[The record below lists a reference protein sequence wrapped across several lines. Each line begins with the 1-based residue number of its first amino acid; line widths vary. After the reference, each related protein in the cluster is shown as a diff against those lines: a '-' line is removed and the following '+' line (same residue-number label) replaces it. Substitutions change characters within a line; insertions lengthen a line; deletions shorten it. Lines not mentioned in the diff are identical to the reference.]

1 MSLKR
6 IAAIMRK
13 EIIQMLRDWPTLI
26 LILLIAV
33 LELLIIASIGG
44 MTVEHIP
51 TMVADM
57 SKDSRSRAFINAL
70 TISGFFDVH
79 GYVGSEAEVIRAIDD
94 GVAQAGI
101 VIPPNFAAEVE
112 RGAAQA
118 LVIIDGNDPFL
129 VQSGYAAANAIA
141 QAHGMELLL
150 ERAARQGMEG
160 LGTLPIS
167 TATRILYNPNMDT
180 VIFLV
185 PGVVVLVLEI
195 QAVMTA
201 AMTVVRERELGTLEQ
216 LLATPARPLEIIIG
230 KLVPGVLTTAVSM
243 VVILAMGMFWFKMPF
258 RGSMGLFAWLS
269 LIFIIS
275 GQGLGLLLSTIAR
288 NQRQAQQ
295 FSTLLMLITML
306 LSGVVYTRLTMPKLV
321 QYVGDLIPATYFI
334 RITRGIIT
342 KGVGMSFLW
351 EDVVVL
357 TLYALVVIIVA
368 GRMFKKRLD

>member
-1 MSLKR
+1 
-6 IAAIMRK
+6 
-13 EIIQMLRDWPTLI
+13 
-26 LILLIAV
+26 
-33 LELLIIASIGG
+33 
-44 MTVEHIP
+44 
-51 TMVADM
+51 
-57 SKDSRSRAFINAL
+57 
-70 TISGFFDVH
+70 
-79 GYVGSEAEVIRAIDD
+79 
-94 GVAQAGI
+94 
-101 VIPPNFAAEVE
+101 
-112 RGAAQA
+112 
-118 LVIIDGNDPFL
+118 
-129 VQSGYAAANAIA
+129 
-141 QAHGMELLL
+141 MELLL
-150 ERAARQGMEG
+150 ERAARQGMG
-160 LGTLPIS
+160 SLGTLPIS
-167 TATRILYNPNMDT
+167 AATRILYNPNMDT

-230 KLVPGVLTTAVSM
+230 KLVPGVLTTGVSM
-243 VVILAMGMFWFKMPF
+243 MVILAMGMFWFKMPF

-275 GQGLGLLLSTIAR
+275 GQGLGLLMSTIAR

-295 FSTLLMLITML
+295 LSTLLMLITML

-342 KGVGMSFLW
+342 KGVGISFLW

>member
-33 LELLIIASIGG
+33 VELLIIASIGG

-150 ERAARQGMEG
+150 ERAARQGMG
-160 LGTLPIS
+160 SLGTLPIS
-167 TATRILYNPNMDT
+167 AATRILYNPNMDT

-275 GQGLGLLLSTIAR
+275 GQGLGLLMSTIAR

-295 FSTLLMLITML
+295 LSTLLMLITML

-342 KGVGMSFLW
+342 KGVGISFLW